1 MFSNVSRFRSLL
13 LTAGFGTA
21 LCVPTIVAAQEAAPP
36 RAAQTPPREAQAVD
50 ARAPGQNQDAQQL
63 TEYFS
68 DQLMLANHSEIELA
82 KIAAER
88 STNNE
93 VKQFAKMLIE
103 DHTQL
108 DAKLKQVAP
117 KAAENFAD
125 RRRVAT
131 ELGARIARNIRDRVS
146 DRANDRETPADDRV
160 QTRTAAREAGE
171 HDAFT
176 RLCQINHAAVRNH
189 LELSKQLLEKYQGQD
204 FDMAFLGMQ
213 IGAHGWLLSELQAL
227 EGVGT
232 PEFQEIVTSATQ
244 SVQHHLEQ
252 AKTLSKKF
260 EDDRRSS

>member
-1 MFSNVSRFRSLL
+1 MFPKVLRVRSLL
-13 LTAGFGTA
+13 LTAGVGAA
-21 LCVPTIVAAQEAAPP
+21 LSVPTMVVAQEAAPP
-36 RAAQTPPREAQAVD
+36 RAVQTPPRDAQAVD
-50 ARAPGQNQDAQQL
+50 SRAVGQNQDAQHL
-63 TEYFS
+63 TEYFA
-68 DQLMLANHSEIELA
+68 DQLMLANHGEIELA
-82 KIAAER
+82 KIAQER

-93 VKQFAKMLIE
+93 VKQFAKMLID
-103 DHTQL
+103 DHMQL

-117 KAAENFAD
+117 KAAEKFAE

-131 ELGARIARNIRDRVS
+131 ELGARIARNIRDRVNE
-146 DRANDRETPADDRV
+146 RAIDRETPTADRV

-171 HDAFT
+171 LDAFT
-176 RLCQINHAAVRNH
+176 RLCQINHAAARNH
-189 LELSKQLLEKYQGQD
+189 QELSKQLLEKYQGQD

-227 EGVGT
+227 QGVGT

-252 AKTLSKKF
+252 AKALSKKF